1 MFINLYDFLNEMQHD
16 SEVQVVH
23 NKMVTRFQWLFG
35 KKTPKKTVISVILQ
49 EHYTLILLRLLQLP
63 EK

>member
-35 KKTPKKTVISVILQ
+35 KKRTKKTVHSDVLR
-49 EHYTLILLRLLQLP
+49 EHYTLILLSFLQLP
-63 EK
+63 ER